1 MTNHTEFNNKT
12 SQPKIKDVIKLLQ
25 NKFGLKTPISV
36 SMNSDGTIKKIEIGK
51 NLTLAEKNW
60 VKDKFP
66 ELA

>member
-36 SMNSDGTIKKIEIGK
+36 SMKRDGSIKKIEV
-51 NLTLAEKNW
+51 EKKLSIQDKKW
-60 VKDKFP
+60 VKDLYP
-66 ELA
+66 ELE